1 MHSPIPFIGTIIWL
15 LVFGGVIFAMY
26 ELIRIDRKILK
37 DKEPTCRVKEPPLYE
52 HRAVWA
58 GIVIGTVLLPIFLGA
73 SMHGF
78 SFGRAW
84 FVVSFGF
91 LPWLV
96 SSTSVFN
103 GGAGI
108 VAVIAFLI
116 YALAIAFFALVFR
129 HNQKSTYIALSIITV
144 LVLVPLFVLGFNIAM
159 SSLLG
164 FNR

>member
-1 MHSPIPFIGTIIWL
+1 MHSSIPLIGTIIWL
-15 LVFGGVIFAMY
+15 LVFGGVAFAMY

-37 DKEPTCRVKEPPLYE
+37 DKEPPASPKEPSVYE
-52 HRAVWA
+52 HRAVWV
-58 GIVIGTVLLPIFLGA
+58 GIIIGTVLLPILLGTF
-73 SMHGF
+73 MHGF
-78 SFGRAW
+78 PFGRAW

-91 LPWLV
+91 LPWLM
-96 SSTSVFN
+96 SATSVFN

-129 HNQKSTYIALSIITV
+129 HNQKSTYITLSIITV
-144 LVLVPLFVLGFNIAM
+144 LVLMPLFVLGFHITM

-164 FNR
+164 F